1 MYKWTNYVYGWKKRY
16 FFLHNGV
23 LQYCKEKGQA
33 RKGAL
38 HLNVAQVQSHNKNP
52 CRIIVDSGTT
62 VLHLKTNT
70 QEDALAWLN
79 ALRAA
84 QELMQKEVRR
94 EELRDMLTIAP
105 VLEGQSALSLIASKV
120 TVIWELQAQ
129 LEDLTTQ
136 FDKVP
141 GINKLLDIT
150 NRIKTASAELLTLA
164 EEEHTSLTRAG
175 KETSRD
181 RTEHSS
187 GSEAGEDLFYDALDG
202 EGEKELLRIPARNC
216 LPVARNTKTKGNLWK
231 IIKDAVGKE
240 LGKITVPLTFHEPL
254 SMLQRLA
261 EDLTFHSLL
270 IKADQSQD
278 QWMRMAYVACFAVS
292 AYSSTLSRCFRP
304 FDAILG
310 ETFEL
315 EIEGLRLI
323 SEQVGRNPDTIAIHC
338 DHESFTFWANITLQS
353 IFKGTFLQVN
363 PLGDLHVV
371 LKRHSDHFVWNKAT
385 TTVHNLLTGK
395 AYVDHHGTIDLLNI
409 STNDRCRLT
418 LQKLGWF
425 EKSPNQVQGSVLDTR
440 NMARYEI
447 SGTWSDHFII
457 KSTQG
462 HNEVLAWEL
471 PAPLEGAESSYSFTQ
486 FTLQLNISPEQYP
499 KPIAATD
506 SRFRPD
512 LRALEAGD
520 VKTATS
526 EKVRIEEKQRAA
538 RKLREAEKAEH
549 CAKWFELREGEWR
562 YKGGYWETKEA
573 GIYDGCKDLY

>member
-105 VLEGQSALSLIASKV
+105 ALEGQSALSLIAGKV
-120 TVIWELQAQ
+120 SSIWELQAQ
-129 LEDLTTQ
+129 LEDLTAQ

-141 GINKLLDIT
+141 GINKLLDVT

-164 EEEHTSLTRAG
+164 EEEHASLTKAG

-187 GSEAGEDLFYDALDG
+187 GSEEGEDLFYDALDG

-216 LPVARNTKTKGNLWK
+216 LPVARSTKTKGNLWK

-261 EDLTFHSLL
+261 EDLAFHSLL

-315 EIEGLRLI
+315 ETEGLRLI

-338 DHESFTFWANITLQS
+338 DYEDFTFWANITLQS

-409 STNDRCRLT
+409 TTTDRCRLT

-425 EKSPNQVQGSVLDTR
+425 EKSPNQVQGSVLDSR
-440 NMARYEI
+440 NIARYEI

-457 KSTQG
+457 KSIQG

-471 PAPLEGAESSYSFTQ
+471 PAPLEGSESSYFFTH
-486 FTLQLNISPEQYP
+486 FTLQLNIPPEQYP

-538 RKLREAEKAEH
+538 RKLREAEKTEYT
-549 CAKWFELREGEWR
+549 AKWFELREGEWR
-562 YKGGYWETKEA
+562 YRGGYWETKEN
-573 GIYDGCKDLY
+573 GIYDSSQGLY